1 MNALTPNIASFNP
14 GTWGNSPSPFSILH
28 KRVYNKKEKLQT
40 TNYKLQTIHR
50 GNMFTMVTT
59 PNDWTEVVL
68 TEPCKVMLD
77 MEHMPA
83 ELATHKQSM
92 HRVFAQITQRILLR
106 FFPRRPRLIRQETD
120 SFRFPLPIP
129 LVLERRRCSIVH
141 NLVSCESCEAT
152 VFHRGG
158 IGSVDECFPLRELFS
173 VQNELLELLLDIKEL
188 LSIENLRGANQNIVQ
203 IDALRL
209 LHVLQNIHV
218 VHSTIHATKRNQH
231 SEQIQAALLSHHIP
245 QSAEH
250 MSREIER
257 SDAGRA
263 RFSPENRE

>member
-1 MNALTPNIASFNP
+1 
-14 GTWGNSPSPFSILH
+14 
-28 KRVYNKKEKLQT
+28 
-40 TNYKLQTIHR
+40 
-50 GNMFTMVTT
+50 MFTMVST
-59 PNDWTEVVL
+59 PNDWAEVVL
-68 TEPCKVMLD
+68 SEPCKVMLD
-77 MEHMPA
+77 MEHMLA

-106 FFPRRPRLIRQETD
+106 FFPRSPRIIRQETD
-120 SFRFPLPIP
+120 SLRFSLPIP
-129 LVLERRRCSIVH
+129 LDLERRRRSIAH
-141 NLVSCESCEAT
+141 NLVSGKSCEAT

-158 IGSVDECFPLRELFS
+158 IGSVDERFPLRELFS

-188 LSIENLRGANQNIVQ
+188 LSIENLRGAKQDVVQ

-209 LHVLQNIHV
+209 LHVLQDVHV

-231 SEQIQAALLSHHIP
+231 GEQIQAALLSHHIP

-250 MSREIER
+250 MPREIER

-263 RFSPENRE
+263 RFSPENSE